1 MTADV
6 GHAVVT
12 DDDDQR
18 RWTLVRI
25 FFEQNLL
32 DLSDNLAH
40 LVELRADERARRS
53 GDVPDVVEAEVVEYG
68 PVPVVALEVV
78 VGQVTADVV
87 VDLIRN
93 NMSKDSFRF
102 IPSNTI
108 RLLLNCSDG
117 KARIFYN
124 IVGKL

>member
-1 MTADV
+1 MTADI

-32 DLSDNLAH
+32 DLSDHLAH
-40 LVELRADERARRS
+40 LVELRADERARRP

-68 PVPVVALEVV
+68 PVPVVAFEVV

-87 VDLIRN
+87 VDLRTN
-93 NMSKDSFRF
+93 NL
-102 IPSNTI
+102 NTLGLVVVPQ
-108 RLLLNCSDG
+108 R
-117 KARIFYN
+117 
-124 IVGKL
+124 

>member
-1 MTADV
+1 MTADI

-40 LVELRADERARRS
+40 LVELRADERARGS

-68 PVPVVALEVV
+68 PVPVVAFEVL
-78 VGQVTADVV
+78 VGQMTTDVV
-87 VDLIRN
+87 VDLRMN

-124 IVGKL
+124 IAGKL

>member
-1 MTADV
+1 MTADI

-68 PVPVVALEVV
+68 PVPVVAFEVL
-78 VGQVTADVV
+78 VGQMTTDVV
-87 VDLIRN
+87 VDLRMN

-117 KARIFYN
+117 KARIFKN